1 MDPNPTPNAQRCQ
14 LMIRCFHVP
23 IIHRLTLLR
32 DQLLFRLPGSGQS
45 AVGRY
50 ESGSH
55 AHRPPTPL
63 NPSISAS
70 GEEGKGMTLKQTD
83 VASSYSILLSYG
95 QGLLHQVRMCRGSSN
110 PIQVIFLPL
119 SPDMAVRVLINFIPV
134 RAVITVARS
143 TVMSSVLGGTCLH

>member
-1 MDPNPTPNAQRCQ
+1 MFQGALALMDPNPTPNAQRCQ

-70 GEEGKGMTLKQTD
+70 GEEGKGIDPQTNRRGFIVLHPAIV
-83 VASSYSILLSYG
+83 VAFG
-95 QGLLHQVRMCRGSSN
+95 QGLLHQARTRMCRGSSN
-110 PIQVIFLPL
+110 PIQVIFLTL
-119 SPDMAVRVLINFIPV
+119 SPDMAVRVLINFF
-134 RAVITVARS
+134 R
-143 TVMSSVLGGTCLH
+143 